1 MMQWLLADLH
11 IHSTFSDGS
20 VQIEEII
27 KTYGEAGFDV
37 IAITDH
43 LFDTQSPISLRLR
56 EEGKSV
62 KDVEAYFHKIEE
74 VSLWAKESYDLL
86 VIPGLEICNLLEDY
100 HILGIDLKEAVNPNQ
115 DATGVIDDI
124 HRQGGLAI
132 ASHPH
137 LKLSYFLKG
146 DNESIQRHPLHL
158 WKHRERYVDKI
169 DAWEIA
175 NREDLFGIVSLEGL
189 PYVANSDFHDRGH
202 LSSWKS
208 LIFAE
213 KDKEAVKKAIPE
225 RKLSLFFF
233 NGNGAKK
240 ELPKIETPKEND
252 RSSDGS
258 AQAGSEKILIVD
270 DEKDLVDLVAY
281 NLKGKGYQTLRAYNG
296 FEAWEKIQSERPE
309 VMILDLMMPEL
320 DGWELCRI
328 IRRHDNEAIRGISI
342 LMLSARAMPED
353 RVHGLRDRRR

>member
-1 MMQWLLADLH
+1 MQEHPFIFIRLSQKFHIFDIFLSHFKVNLWLMTEWLLTDLH
-11 IHSTFSDGS
+11 IHSTFSDGTIP
-20 VQIEEII
+20 IEEIVRI
-27 KTYGEAGFDV
+27 YGEAGFDV

-43 LFDTQSPISLRLR
+43 LFDTQSARSLELY
-56 EEGKSV
+56 EEGKSI
-62 KDVEAYFHKIEE
+62 KDLEAYFHRIEE

-100 HILGIDLKEAVNPNQ
+100 HILGIDLKESVNPNQ

-158 WKHRERYVDKI
+158 WKHRERYVNKI

-202 LSSWKS
+202 LTSWKS

-213 KDKEAVKKAIPE
+213 RGEGVYQTSNSSKEAIPF
-225 RKLSLFFF
+225 LF
-233 NGNGAKK
+233 
-240 ELPKIETPKEND
+240 
-252 RSSDGS
+252 S
-258 AQAGSEKILIVD
+258 
-270 DEKDLVDLVAY
+270 
-281 NLKGKGYQTLRAYNG
+281 
-296 FEAWEKIQSERPE
+296 
-309 VMILDLMMPEL
+309 
-320 DGWELCRI
+320 
-328 IRRHDNEAIRGISI
+328 
-342 LMLSARAMPED
+342 
-353 RVHGLRDRRR
+353 